1 MTTTEL
7 KQYIEKV
14 LGNNIRCLLPSYWW
28 KRLFNQVADRIDTAE
43 QYAEELVDASKMP
56 IVESEEELNKLDL
69 EDGNLAAVLWQ
80 ETKERSF
87 RELYQTSIYE
97 ALGGNFSRCT
107 VVEDIITRAPNL
119 DRKVSL
125 VFGTADGSRSFSLVV
140 EGTYMTVITHE
151 NKQLYLYKNGEYVQE
166 GHDYLREE
174 LSSFQY
180 IFAIAM
186 DLTLGG
192 LDNLK
197 DLKVDYDLI
206 DPFLTCVAILP
217 AADVYVKGNTW
228 ERLAKKDEVGENTG
242 SSGLPIYIALGN
254 ASLTT
259 EQIAANK
266 NTLANIYKEIPYAV
280 FEFDLAGE
288 KVSFRYPIALYF
300 ASTTNTLFY
309 ITDWDN
315 GTSDL
320 LGFSL
325 NSDGTVTR
333 VSDKKA
339 GGLETRSFKSTNSTT
354 DKEWNRNTV
363 NLFLEGKANIVYSFN
378 NAGLPEGTGGEL
390 MLNAHIY
397 QDGNHRFCFFEQHP
411 SGGYTDHGIIIQ
423 SDGTYDDDVEVFKPD
438 TEMYDT
444 STNLVQ
450 NKVIKKYVDTEV
462 AKKVDKVSGK
472 GLSTEDFT
480 TLLKTKL
487 EGLENYDDTTLS
499 NAISSLE
506 TRLNTLVSGDTST
519 AIESFN
525 EVVAFLE
532 NLTDTQ
538 DLSSIIASIEQQI
551 NAKQDKIND
560 LDDIRS
566 GASLGKTS
574 LQEHQDISHLATKE
588 ELQNVVD
595 EVLETEEV
603 YAAAVNDLN
612 NRVTTTDTL
621 LATET
626 TNREALQTEVQTIN
640 TNILDN
646 EEVIAATLVDINT
659 KIDSNYQYGETTYST
674 KDSLSTEIQ
683 TVNTSILDN
692 EEIIAA
698 TLTNLNSQIASLNG
712 LIAELTTRIETLENA

>member
-28 KRLFNQVADRIDTAE
+28 KRLFNQVADRIDNVE

-56 IVESEEELNKLDL
+56 IVESEEELNKLKL
-69 EDGNLAAVLWQ
+69 ENGNLAAVLGQ

-87 RELYQTSIYE
+87 RELYQASLME
-97 ALGGNFSRCT
+97 AFAGNLSRCT

-119 DRKVSL
+119 DRSVSL
-125 VFGTADGSRSFSLVV
+125 IFGTADGLRAFTLVV
-140 EGTYMTVITHE
+140 AGSVMGIETHDDKDL
-151 NKQLYLYKNGEYVQE
+151 NLYVGGKYYQE

-180 IFAIAM
+180 RFILAM
-186 DLTLGG
+186 DLTSGG
-192 LDNLK
+192 LDNFEG
-197 DLKVDYDLI
+197 LKVNYDLI
-206 DPFLTCVAILP
+206 DPFLTCVATLP
-217 AADVYVKGNTW
+217 VADVYVKGNTW
-228 ERLAKKDEVGENTG
+228 EKLAKKDDVDEHTG
-242 SSGLPIYIALGN
+242 SGGLPIYIAIGN
-254 ASLTT
+254 ALLTAK
-259 EQIAANK
+259 QIAANK

-300 ASTTNTLFY
+300 VSTTNTLFY
-309 ITDWDN
+309 VTDWDN
-315 GTSDL
+315 GTNDL
-320 LGFSL
+320 IGFSL

-333 VSDKKA
+333 VNDKKA

-354 DKEWNRNTV
+354 DKEWNKETIS
-363 NLFLEGKANIVYSFN
+363 LFLEGKVNIVCQYPTPN
-378 NAGLPEGTGGEL
+378 GALPEGTSIDL
-390 MLNAHIY
+390 MPNTHIY
-397 QDGNHRFCFFEQHP
+397 QNGTHQFWFTEQHP
-411 SGGYTDHGIIIQ
+411 FGGHTNYLISIQ
-423 SDGTYDDDVEVFKPD
+423 SDGTYDDDVEEFKPS
-438 TEMYDT
+438 TEMSDT
-444 STNLVQ
+444 STNTVQ

-462 AKKVDKVSGK
+462 AKKVDKVNGK

-487 EGLENYDDTTLS
+487 EGLENYDDTTLA

-506 TRLNTLVSGDTST
+506 TRLNTLVSGDTSA

-560 LDDIRS
+560 LEDIRS

-595 EVLETEEV
+595 DILETEEV

-612 NRVTTTDTL
+612 NRVNTTDTL

-640 TNILDN
+640 TNILEN
-646 EEVIAATLVDINT
+646 EEVIAATLTD
-659 KIDSNYQYGETTYST
+659 
-674 KDSLSTEIQ
+674 
-683 TVNTSILDN
+683 
-692 EEIIAA
+692 
-698 TLTNLNSQIASLNG
+698 LNSQIASLNAI
-712 LIAELTTRIETLENA
+712 IAELTTRIETLENA